1 MEKRH
6 LKKVIVLLTL
16 IIILNTIFIPF
27 IMPSAAEVKASSIEK
42 EDIYTGLGIMFLMV
56 VLGSGNVTSRQLLRI
71 TFMVIRASVL
81 MKWRYWLV

>member
-27 IMPSAAEVKASSIEK
+27 IMPSAA
-42 EDIYTGLGIMFLMV
+42 
-56 VLGSGNVTSRQLLRI
+56 
-71 TFMVIRASVL
+71 
-81 MKWRYWLV
+81 